1 MVQISKIIYHQSWI
15 RNYAH
20 NFSTS
25 TSLRLGKFRRWDC
38 ASDKYQSGVP
48 DICSNIRLKYKYE
61 KFEILFC
68 VQNLIFSIQPS
79 SAQSC
84 QQDFLQ
90 SNQSPKKRV
99 SGLTIS
105 IFFFFF
111 MFFVWFFDIFHLS
124 LEHNQSWKKR
134 LSWKRTSRCR
144 IRLTTDAATS
154 IY

>member
-1 MVQISKIIYHQSWI
+1 MTPIIFQPPPPSDWGNFGHETVRVKKKWQI
-15 RNYAH
+15 
-20 NFSTS
+20 
-25 TSLRLGKFRRWDC
+25 
-38 ASDKYQSGVP
+38 SGVP

-79 SAQSC
+79 GAQSC

>member
-1 MVQISKIIYHQSWI
+1 MYNFHLPPIGEISAMRLCEWQI
-15 RNYAH
+15 
-20 NFSTS
+20 
-25 TSLRLGKFRRWDC
+25 
-38 ASDKYQSGVP
+38 SGVP

-111 MFFVWFFDIFHLS
+111 MFCMIFWYFSSEFGAQSKLEETVELKTNLS
-124 LEHNQSWKKR
+124 MQNQIDDRRCNFYLLE
-134 LSWKRTSRCR
+134 
-144 IRLTTDAATS
+144 D
-154 IY
+154 